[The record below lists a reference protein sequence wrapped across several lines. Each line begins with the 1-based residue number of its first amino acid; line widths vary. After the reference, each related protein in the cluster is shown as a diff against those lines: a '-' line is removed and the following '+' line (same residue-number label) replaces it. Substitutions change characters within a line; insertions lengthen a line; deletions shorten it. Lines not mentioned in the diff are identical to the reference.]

1 MGLVRG
7 LDSGAIPLARPTD
20 LAMAAWGGEYELMGH
35 VKDLLFGADLSILE
49 GIWSKMQER
58 GERTD
63 DRRDAARQWHDEL
76 AKLGKHLK
84 P

>member
-20 LAMAAWGGEYELMGH
+20 IAIAVWGGNYEPMGH
-35 VKDLLFGADLSILE
+35 IKDLLFGTDLSSIE
-49 GIWSKMQER
+49 DIWSKIQER
-58 GERTD
+58 DKKTD
-63 DRRDAARQWHDEL
+63 TQREAAREWQKEL
-76 AKLGKHLK
+76 EPLGKRLK